1 MRFDSF
7 LSFLAGLR
15 LVVPSSAVPDIPAQ
29 SSRFEYTSRLKPINI
44 RDFEIAADIS
54 RREAED
60 LSTLDFQTQS
70 QLIYGRPGGLFRY
83 FLESG

>member
-15 LVVPSSAVPDIPAQ
+15 LVVPSSAVFDIPAH
-29 SSRFEYTSRLKPINI
+29 SSLFEYTSGLKPVNI

-54 RREAED
+54 RRGAAD
-60 LSTLDFQTQS
+60 LSTLDLQTQS
-70 QLIYGRPGGLFRY
+70 QLVYGRPGGLFRY
-83 FLESG
+83 FLEPG